1 MDKLS
6 KSEIKILK
14 LLDKH
19 VGAPSDKE
27 ETIKFLRNTLAF
39 NHHQS
44 IDYYKLWYLNKEDI
58 IPYEEMEDIDRGSTF
73 LIRMLWRIINSETSP
88 SQEIDDI
95 QDEQNEN
102 EYNNDYDK
110 LMGSWWY
117 LNCNRYSGKLPCME
131 WEKDGIVLNL
141 DQDQWGEFFSGLN
154 EEGMWVYRNATSYYS
169 DDTEDF
175 SHEEF
180 DYAIYN
186 DEIIDKFKQLSEIS
200 GLDDYP
206 GRGGVISEEEISK
219 FLMSILTSDEY
230 ESVVDDYLAELGN
243 AVSRGRNKS
252 VVDGYDEEV
261 NYPTISCDGGGDYCI
276 KIPYEDLLE
285 LVKDNNLISFTE
297 LKDLEINGEILIE
310 DYYHDGWYDDEGR
323 DDVLEGFNN
332 ILQGVIDD
340 IEESYG
346 TDLGSRMEKLKNF
359 YLYLK
364 KLGLEKTPYL
374 WKSKDGRIIVRGEDY
389 NPENNTIKFSYN
401 GENHNVPLE
410 ELVNWVQG
418 SILDLNESI
427 RMEKYR
433 LENL

>member
-219 FLMSILTSDEY
+219 FLMSKILSDIF
-230 ESVVDDYLAELGN
+230 L
-243 AVSRGRNKS
+243 SR
-252 VVDGYDEEV
+252 D
-261 NYPTISCDGGGDYCI
+261 
-276 KIPYEDLLE
+276 
-285 LVKDNNLISFTE
+285 
-297 LKDLEINGEILIE
+297 
-310 DYYHDGWYDDEGR
+310 
-323 DDVLEGFNN
+323 
-332 ILQGVIDD
+332 
-340 IEESYG
+340 
-346 TDLGSRMEKLKNF
+346 KL
-359 YLYLK
+359 
-364 KLGLEKTPYL
+364 
-374 WKSKDGRIIVRGEDY
+374 
-389 NPENNTIKFSYN
+389 
-401 GENHNVPLE
+401 
-410 ELVNWVQG
+410 
-418 SILDLNESI
+418 
-427 RMEKYR
+427 
-433 LENL
+433 